1 VLNPTLAATLGPMR
15 APFLLLVPV
24 VVALGWASAL
34 HDGHSVA
41 LPDLLLA
48 FAGALAAHISVNA
61 LNEYQDF
68 RSGLDL
74 RTQRTPFSG
83 GTGTLP
89 MHPEKAHL
97 ALAVALISLLI
108 VIAVGAWFIYR
119 RGVALLPLGL
129 TGIALIVFY
138 TRYLTRSPL
147 LCLLAPGVAFGPL
160 MVLGVYFALTGQYGI
175 TPALASTVPLFLVSN
190 LLLMNQFPDQEAD
203 AGVGRRHLILARGP
217 QLGVRVYGLFLL
229 AAYVAVLLAVLLR
242 QLPPA
247 TLLVLLTAPLAWVAF
262 RGLREHHED
271 IPLLLPHMGQNVA
284 LNLTAPLLV
293 ALGLMLGSGS
303 APSHAGAERTLQQ
316 LVAQQA
322 DYNGRRVV
330 TEGVLRTH
338 TPPRHYWVEDDDY
351 HRVELRTEQDLSPY
365 LGDTVRVSGEFG
377 YDRGAGRLIRLDWIT
392 RAEGPTPSR

>member
-1 VLNPTLAATLGPMR
+1 MLNPTLAATLGPMR

-34 HDGHSVA
+34 YDGHSVA

-97 ALAVALISLLI
+97 ALAVAVISLLAVI
-108 VIAVGAWFIYR
+108 VVGAWFVYR

-138 TRYLTRSPL
+138 TRYLTRSPI

-160 MVLGVYFALTGQYGI
+160 MVLGVYFALTGHYGL

-217 QLGVRVYGLFLL
+217 DLGVRVYGLFLI
-229 AAYVAVLLAVLLR
+229 AAYAAVLLAVLLKE
-242 QLPPA
+242 LPPA
-247 TLLVLLTAPLAWVAF
+247 TLLVLLTAPLGWVAF
-262 RGLREHHED
+262 RGLREHHAN
-271 IPLLLPHMGQNVA
+271 IPLLVPHMGQNVA

-293 ALGLMLGSGS
+293 ALGLVLGGGS
-303 APSHAGAERTLQQ
+303 APTYAGAERTLSQ
-316 LVAQQA
+316 LFAQQEA
-322 DYNGRRVV
+322 YDDRLVV
-330 TEGVLRTH
+330 TEGVLRMH
-338 TPPRHYWVEDDDY
+338 TPPRHYWVEDDDN
-351 HRVELRTEQDLSPY
+351 HRVEIRSDGDLNPF
-365 LGDTVRVSGEFG
+365 LGERVRV
-377 YDRGAGRLIRLDWIT
+377 AGRFHYGREAGRSLELDWIVRQAT
-392 RAEGPTPSR
+392 AAR